1 MGGIAKFFGNLNA
14 ANQAGGGLGNMI
26 KAFTPRT
33 GAPQPTMAQMNQ
45 PSAMGNCPTCGGPIA
60 SQGQEPDADDVGLSE
75 D

>member
-1 MGGIAKFFGNLNA
+1 MGGISKFLGNIHA

-26 KAFTPRT
+26 KALKSST

-60 SQGQEPDADDVGLSE
+60 SQSQSPNSDNVGLDE